1 MNLKPGVNAI
11 LLCDVISPLVD
22 NDGFPLLTAQAGE
35 KVFIVNAEPLMVRKV
50 DNASIFFV
58 REEWIQ
64 TTKGRPRIVE

>member
-11 LLCDVISPLVD
+11 LLTDVISPLVD

-35 KVFIVNAEPLMVRKV
+35 KVFIVSSEPLMVRKS
-50 DNASIFFV
+50 DNASTFYV